1 MNLDFNLDFFYYQR
15 EGILDGEDPIYVANR
30 KHEIKFWEYTKQ
42 ASVEDIIELIVSVYA
57 KKYAINQWYSAFSD
71 LEKKVD
77 STYPEDLDPELD
89 LYLSQEEITSKHVKS
104 YACKHFDDPEQNTFF
119 VEWIRLEFVNSQQLY
134 GLVQAIIRGLK
145 DVNYTESNEGG
156 LVVFNMQDSPISK
169 IEITSTSF
177 RIDFN
182 PDKWIAYYGM

>member
-1 MNLDFNLDFFYYQR
+1 MNLDFNLDFFYYQKQI
-15 EGILDGEDPIYVANR
+15 ILDGEDPIFLENL

-42 ASVEDIIELIVSVYA
+42 ASVEDIIELIVFVYA

-71 LEKKVD
+71 KKNVD
-77 STYPEDLDPELD
+77 STYPEGLDPELD
-89 LYLSQEEITSKHVKS
+89 LYLSQEQIASKYVKS
-104 YACKHFDDPEQNTFF
+104 FACKHFDDPEQNTFF
-119 VEWIRLEFVNSQQLY
+119 VEWIRLEFVNPQQLE

-145 DVNYTESNEGG
+145 GVNYTESNEGG
-156 LVVFNMQDSPISK
+156 LVVFNIQDSPISK